1 MKIPI
6 FKSGKPLIILVALGV
21 LCIASV
27 VLTLTIGPTATPL
40 GALFENTTAAMIV
53 WNVRLPRIL
62 VAFMVGCGLAAAG
75 TAMQGLFRNSMADPY
90 IIGTSYGGA
99 VGAVVAIVLLGG
111 TGKPILAFIGAS
123 AATFIVY
130 ALAMYKG
137 RAPVETLL
145 LSGIAFSMFLSA
157 IVTFFMSIAG
167 ESLHQIVFWL
177 MGGFWTI
184 SWEHIPIALL
194 IPAGC
199 VALYAF
205 SRDINILSVGEEDAV
220 HLGVDVE
227 LLKKIL
233 LFLTSF
239 ITGIA
244 VSLAGVIGF
253 IGLIT
258 PHIMRLIIGPDHR
271 FLLPAAMLA
280 GGLFLLWSDTLARTI
295 TNDLIPVGVVTAFFG
310 APFFIYLL
318 RRRLTA

>member
-1 MKIPI
+1 MKIPSLQ
-6 FKSGKPLIILVALGV
+6 SGKPWIILIVLGILCMVSV
-21 LCIASV
+21 L
-27 VLTLTIGPTATPL
+27 LTLTIGPTATPL
-40 GALFENTTAAMIV
+40 DTLFQDTTATMIIFD
-53 WNVRLPRIL
+53 VRLPRIIAAL
-62 VAFMVGCGLAAAG
+62 LVGCGLAAAG
-75 TAMQGLFRNSMADPY
+75 AAMQGLFRNSMADPY

-99 VGAVVAIVLLGG
+99 VGAVTAIVFLGG
-111 TGKPILAFIGAS
+111 TGKPIFAFVGAS

-130 ALAMYKG
+130 VLAMHKG

-167 ESLHQIVFWL
+167 ESLHQIIFWL

-199 VALYAF
+199 VALFAF

-233 LFLTSF
+233 MFLTSF

-271 FLLPAAMLA
+271 FLLPASMMA
-280 GGLFLLWSDTLARTI
+280 GGLFLLWSDTLARSI
-295 TNDLIPVGVVTAFFG
+295 ANDLIPVGVITAFFG
-310 APFFIYLL
+310 APFFLYLL
-318 RRRLTA
+318 RRRLTT